1 LPERWLSCKMAHN
14 FVRLWPV
21 CPRASIMASDVIQ
34 ATLAPP
40 KAGLPRFQ
48 AVLFRRLL
56 FPLYCRCTSW
66 DKAVAVF
73 RAEGHKS
80 LRAAQRL
87 TPDAFRTR
95 ILIRPLWGLEDS
107 SRYWSVEMILEHL
120 IEVGARIATTIVELS
135 HGEKP
140 ATDVTEV
147 PPQRRSRAGAAAG
160 LSSLSGRLC
169 RYFGGRR
176 RGSEKRADAPSP
188 VVRPTDRPPL
198 GLSWC
203 PSSGRSSPAVGGDCD
218 RPALSPLKEQA
229 PRR

>member
-1 LPERWLSCKMAHN
+1 MPERWLSCKMAHN

-147 PPQRRSRAGAAAG
+147 PPSGGRGLGLLQDYRAFLDDYADTLAEDVGDRRSELTHPHPWFGQLTVHRWVCLGAHHQAVH
-160 LSSLSGRLC
+160 
-169 RYFGGRR
+169 RR
-176 RGSEKRADAPSP
+176 QLEAI
-188 VVRPTDRPPL
+188 VTDPHF
-198 GLSWC
+198 
-203 PSSGRSSPAVGGDCD
+203 
-218 RPALSPLKEQA
+218 
-229 PRR
+229 RR